1 MGHHRWYEAAGKYL
15 AKRNTFTDFV
25 DCAEHL
31 LASGVAK
38 PGSLSCEGRSAGG
51 LLVGNVVNMAPEKF
65 CAAIG
70 GVPFV
75 DLMVTMCDPSIPLT
89 TEEWEE
95 WGNPNEAKYYEYMR
109 SYSPIDNVREGVPYP
124 KVTRSMLG
132 LGLALALGLGLRA
145 RDARVVEPYPYP
157 YPYPSPYPKVLIVSG
172 LNDPRVAYWEPTK
185 WAQVLRA
192 KVPNG
197 REVLLKM
204 DPNPCPRPRPDPHTD
219 PNQKPSPSPNPNPSP
234 GPTPTPRCC
243 SRWTWPPA
251 TSPPPTATATCAS
264 SPSTTRGCSTRS
276 ARRTARKVSKY
287 FSRYTAPLCRVWG
300 AGSRYCA
307 AVDTWL
313 SVTVVSVC
321 VRRYLLSCVLPSR
334 MRRSPEELPCFSPRK
349 FAAPN

>member
-1 MGHHRWYEAAGKYL
+1 MPVTLLWRSDAVTEGTPAPCHLYGYGSYGICMDPSFSSSRLALVDRGIIFAVAHVRGGGEMGHHRWYEAAGKYL

-109 SYSPIDNVREGVPYP
+109 SYSPIDNVRDDVPYP
-124 KVTRSMLG
+124 KM
-132 LGLALALGLGLRA
+132 
-145 RDARVVEPYPYP
+145 
-157 YPYPSPYPKVLIVSG
+157 LIVSG

-197 REVLLKM
+197 EEVLLKM
-204 DPNPCPRPRPDPHTD
+204 DLAAGHF
-219 PNQKPSPSPNPNPSP
+219 
-234 GPTPTPRCC
+234 
-243 SRWTWPPA
+243 
-251 TSPPPTATATCAS
+251 
-264 SPSTTRGCSTRS
+264 S
-276 ARRTARKVSKY
+276 AAD
-287 FSRYTAPLCRVWG
+287 RY
-300 AGSRYCA
+300 
-307 AVDTWL
+307 
-313 SVTVVSVC
+313 
-321 VRRYLLSCVLPSR
+321 RYLR
-334 MRRSPEELPCFSPRK
+334 ELAFDYAWLLDTLGKADCAESK
-349 FAAPN
+349 

>member
-132 LGLALALGLGLRA
+132 LGLALALGLGLRV

-157 YPYPSPYPKVLIVSG
+157 LPLTLTLPQGAHRLRPQRPARRLLGAHQVG
-172 LNDPRVAYWEPTK
+172 AGAPRQGAQRRGGAAQDGPEP
-185 WAQVLRA
+185 L
-192 KVPNG
+192 
-197 REVLLKM
+197 
-204 DPNPCPRPRPDPHTD
+204 
-219 PNQKPSPSPNPNPSP
+219 SSPSP
-234 GPTPTPRCC
+234 GP
-243 SRWTWPPA
+243 A
-251 TSPPPTATATCAS
+251 H
-264 SPSTTRGCSTRS
+264 
-276 ARRTARKVSKY
+276 
-287 FSRYTAPLCRVWG
+287 
-300 AGSRYCA
+300 
-307 AVDTWL
+307 
-313 SVTVVSVC
+313 
-321 VRRYLLSCVLPSR
+321 
-334 MRRSPEELPCFSPRK
+334 
-349 FAAPN
+349 